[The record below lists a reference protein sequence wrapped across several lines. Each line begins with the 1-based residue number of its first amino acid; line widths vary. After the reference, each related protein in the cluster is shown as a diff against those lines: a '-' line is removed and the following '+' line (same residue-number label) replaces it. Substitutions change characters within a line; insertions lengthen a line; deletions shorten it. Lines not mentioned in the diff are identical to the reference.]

1 MGVTIRELAE
11 ASGVAPST
19 VSYVINNGPRRISAR
34 TRARVEEAMRR
45 LNYTPNA
52 LARGLVQKRIHT
64 IGVVYTHYD
73 HLIPSLYFLE
83 VLQGILGAT
92 MEHDQ
97 SVLLFTESLQ
107 CDVTK
112 NLMRWC
118 DGRCDGLLVVALP
131 HNTTVIEELRAR
143 EVPFVLI
150 NYMSDRKD
158 VTCLDVDNVSAARNA
173 VNYLIQMGHERIAI
187 FCGQDNLDSTH
198 QRLAGYRQAMA
209 AAGLPVCDTWVFPGK
224 YFEEFGYQQAE
235 KLLAIPFH
243 ERPTAVF
250 CTNDV
255 LAIGAMKPFME
266 HGVRVPEDIS
276 LIGFDDIITAST
288 IQPPLTTVRQPLAQI
303 GARATELLLE
313 QIEQKRAPGIK
324 ELLPTELVIRA
335 TVAKPSCR

>member
-64 IGVVYTHYD
+64 IGVVFTHYD
-73 HLIPSLYFLE
+73 HLVPNLYFMT

-92 MEHDQ
+92 MERNQ
-97 SVLLFTESLQ
+97 NVLLFTDNLE

-118 DGRCDGLLVVALP
+118 DGRCDGLVIVALP
-131 HNTTVIEELRAR
+131 HNPTVIDELLAR
-143 EVPFVLI
+143 EVPFVLV
-150 NYMSDRKD
+150 NYMTDRKD
-158 VTCLDVDNVSAARNA
+158 VTCIDVDNVSAARRA
-173 VNYLIQMGHERIAI
+173 VNYLIEMGHKKIAI
-187 FCGQDNLDSTH
+187 FCGHDSTDSTH
-198 QRLAGYRQAMA
+198 ERLTGYRQALME
-209 AAGLPVCDTWVFPGK
+209 AGLPICEKWIFPGK
-224 YFEEFGYQQAE
+224 YFEEFGYHQAE
-235 KLLAIPFH
+235 RLLALPQA

-250 CTNDV
+250 CSNDE
-255 LAIGAMKPFME
+255 LAIGALKAFAE
-266 HGVRVPEDIS
+266 HGVKVPEEIS

-288 IQPPLTTVRQPLAQI
+288 IQPPLTTMRQPLVEI

-313 QIEQKRAPGIK
+313 QIEHKRAPGIK
-324 ELLPTELVIRA
+324 ELMPTELVIRG
-335 TVAKPSCR
+335 TVAEPPCR

>member
-73 HLIPSLYFLE
+73 HLIPSLYFLT

-92 MEHDQ
+92 MECEE
-97 SVLLFTESLQ
+97 SVLLFTESLES
-107 CDVTK
+107 DISK

-131 HNTTVIEELRAR
+131 NNTCVVEELQAR
-143 EVPFVLI
+143 EVPFVLV
-150 NYMSDRKD
+150 NHFVDKKG
-158 VTCLDVDNVSAARNA
+158 VTCIDVDNVGASQQA
-173 VNYLIQMGHERIAI
+173 VNYLLSVGHRRIGI
-187 FCGQDNLDSTH
+187 FCGQNNLDSTH
-198 QRLAGYRQAMA
+198 QRLEGYRKALTMA
-209 AAGLPVCDTWVFPGK
+209 GIPYREDWVFPGK
-224 YFEEFGYQQAE
+224 YFEEYGYHQARQ
-235 KLLAIPFH
+235 LLEMPLAQ
-243 ERPTAVF
+243 RPTAVF

-255 LAIGAMKPFME
+255 LALGAMRAFAE
-266 HGVRVPEDIS
+266 AGVRVPQDIS
-276 LIGFDDIITAST
+276 LMGFDDILTASSV
-288 IQPPLTTVRQPLAQI
+288 QPPLTTVRQPLTRI
-303 GARATELLLE
+303 GAQATQLLLE
-313 QIEQKRAPGIK
+313 QIEQKRAPGAKI
-324 ELLPTELVIRA
+324 LLPTEIVVRA
-335 TVAKPSCR
+335 SVAPPPTE